1 MAISWICMRKFLCE
15 ISHAS
20 FRTIISHHFARLSG
34 TSLHG
39 KPHRTR
45 VRLAAATGSCTGAR
59 GANSASKVEFV
70 HGHPAPADAVPDRIN
85 VAPETSG
92 ASPRTCTL
100 HAHLRVRAEHSH
112 AHIYTCTLHAHTH
125 THTKA
130 TFCQKVAAR
139 QLQSVHPPQPVRCC
153 RACTHLDARR

>member
-1 MAISWICMRKFLCE
+1 MAIWWICMRKFLCE

-39 KPHRTR
+39 KPHSTR
-45 VRLAAATGSCTGAR
+45 VRHAAATGSCTGAR
-59 GANSASKVEFV
+59 GTNSASKVESV
-70 HGHPAPADAVPDRIN
+70 QHPAPADAVPDRIN

-112 AHIYTCTLHAHTH
+112 AHMYTCTLHAHAC

-130 TFCQKVAAR
+130 TFCEKIASNCN
-139 QLQSVHPPQPVRCC
+139 QSTP
-153 RACTHLDARR
+153 

>member
-1 MAISWICMRKFLCE
+1 MAICCISMRKFLCE

-34 TSLHG
+34 TSLHV
-39 KPHRTR
+39 KPHSTR

-59 GANSASKVEFV
+59 GANSASKVESV

-125 THTKA
+125 THKSNFLPKSRSQPTA
-130 TFCQKVAAR
+130 I
-139 QLQSVHPPQPVRCC
+139 SPPPS
-153 RACTHLDARR
+153 ASALL